1 MRVFFRSNADAY
13 VLVYN
18 IDTGATSTSCTFG
31 PSDPV
36 RVEGDCVSR
45 PGPARSLRSRGGR
58 SGGDGIRGRRGES
71 RTVPGFTWYLSG
83 RDADRADYDD
93 ELDSGQ
99 IVGDPYVGIER
110 LNSRIIAP
118 GAEDASD
125 ATET

>member
-1 MRVFFRSNADAY
+1 
-13 VLVYN
+13 
-18 IDTGATSTSCTFG
+18 
-31 PSDPV
+31 
-36 RVEGDCVSR
+36 
-45 PGPARSLRSRGGR
+45 
-58 SGGDGIRGRRGES
+58 
-71 RTVPGFTWYLSG
+71 LSG